1 MVEKICAG
9 VTSITILAALIL
21 GCHEFGCGYWR
32 RKAETYVKEKYD
44 YATVVADCVKD
55 DDRIEYRAYD
65 QYGDLICYG
74 IVFTD
79 ELS

>member
-1 MVEKICAG
+1 MLEKITAN
-9 VTSITILAALIL
+9 VLAICFVVVLIL
-21 GCHEFGCGYWR
+21 GYHEFDCGYWR

-55 DDRIEYRAYD
+55 GGRIEYRAYD